1 MIDYIKTFCNI
12 PKAVTIYDDKI
23 TQDKAKA
30 LARLK
35 VAGVSQDEE
44 NALVKDYIAT
54 YCRLSL
60 IENPSTQVTN
70 AENARLK
77 DLLVLLSYGDF

>member
-12 PKAVTIYDDKI
+12 PEAVKIYDDKI

-35 VAGVSQDEE
+35 VAGISPDEE
-44 NALVKDYIAT
+44 NDLVKDYIAT

>member
-12 PKAVTIYDDKI
+12 PEAVKIYDKKI
-23 TQDKAKA
+23 EQDKAKA
-30 LARLK
+30 LARLR
-35 VAGVSQDEE
+35 VAGVSQDED
-44 NALVKDYIAT
+44 NDLVKDYIAT

-60 IENPSTQVTN
+60 IENPSPQITT